1 MATHQSV
8 EEILAKAREEHTKK
22 LDAISALATAR
33 QAVITAEANHKKRL
47 EDFKRQLDTELKTI
61 KNNHARAFQ
70 AAVTAGNTPTELRK
84 LGLTDPGGTKRATR
98 ARSAVSST
106 TASSTAEDDLGQH
119 HEPELR

>member
-47 EDFKRQLDTELKTI
+47 EDFKKQLDTELKTI
-61 KNNHARAFQ
+61 KDDHARSFQ
-70 AAVTAGNTPTELRK
+70 AAVTAGNSPPELRK
-84 LGLTDPGGTKRATR
+84 LGLTDPRTTKRTPRTR
-98 ARSAVSST
+98 PPANPPA
-106 TASSTAEDDLGQH
+106 ALAAEHHGPEDH
-119 HEPELR
+119 HEHQ

>member
-8 EEILAKAREEHTKK
+8 EEILAKAREEQTKK

-61 KNNHARAFQ
+61 KDNHARSFH

-84 LGLTDPGGTKRATR
+84 LGLTDPRTTKRAPRTR
-98 ARSAVSST
+98 PQANSPA
-106 TASSTAEDDLGQH
+106 ALPAEH
-119 HEPELR
+119 HESEDHHEHQ